1 MEAKRN
7 RKTYFLLLAASR
19 LLSFSNDK
27 NLSTLVGHERPYCKM
42 LSNSGPTVSDD
53 ETGSVLIIPDVPLGL
68 DFGINCMSF
77 ETGPKFAGMSMI
89 PKGLHFIY
97 HSTGMASRQGFFWRA
112 GGNEVAVCRWD
123 SFEEHIRPRG
133 SISEEARVLLIQQL
147 RRGDLNNN
155 LGAYPVAEHH
165 IWLNLSCFIYE
176 SVLSRANCPVGEIIY
191 PSEAQDLATLNFVGS
206 SGMSARKKKVD
217 EGSIVESKS
226 SHLQGNFAQFVNILA
241 AEVKLTD
248 EIRGTDQESR
258 AKDLTSIYIDKSS
271 ILEHLVATEYNLS
284 WENILGEMQ
293 LSFMLFLLIFCY
305 DALDHWKK
313 LVDTI
318 CRSEKALISKPDFAV
333 AFMRILY
340 EQLNFAP
347 TDFFVNELSKDNF
360 LRPAVSSLFENL
372 KQPRGVLKSS
382 VIEHR
387 NRLLNFFQKKFN
399 LFEQH
404 DEELKSMQNAVHVGD
419 DIYNLVGEDNPVI
432 VLTSEI
438 DAFEV
443 RRTGEAHDM
452 LIEEDVTIEKLNEDL
467 PEQEISQIVT
477 PTQISIAMFS
487 WRYPNLYDNMVAEGL
502 NEDLEMAAVRIL
514 SESEEKETLNTN
526 RLIPDK
532 ERLLILECIMFLEGE
547 ASRRT

>member
-1 MEAKRN
+1 
-7 RKTYFLLLAASR
+7 
-19 LLSFSNDK
+19 
-27 NLSTLVGHERPYCKM
+27 M
-42 LSNSGPTVSDD
+42 LSKGSSMLSDD
-53 ETGSVLIIPDVPLGL
+53 ETGAVLMIPDVPLGL

-77 ETGPKFAGMSMI
+77 ETGPKFIGMSMI

-112 GGNEVAVCRWD
+112 GSSEVAVCRWD
-123 SFEEHIRPRG
+123 SFEEHIRPRE
-133 SISEEARVLLIQQL
+133 SISDEAKILLVQQL
-147 RRGDLNNN
+147 KRGDLNNN

-165 IWLNLSCFIYE
+165 VWLNLTCFIYE

-191 PSEAQDLATLNFVGS
+191 PSEAQDLATLNIVGS
-206 SGMSARKKKVD
+206 SGTKPRSKTAD
-217 EGSIVESKS
+217 ETWAVESKS
-226 SHLQGNFAQFVNILA
+226 SQLQGNFAQFVNILA
-241 AEVKLTD
+241 AEVTLTD
-248 EIRGTDQESR
+248 EIRGAQLESR
-258 AKDLTSIYIDKSS
+258 ANDLTSIYLDKSL

-284 WENILGEMQ
+284 WENVLGEMQ

-318 CRSEKALISKPDFAV
+318 CRSEKALIAKPDFAV

-372 KQPRGVLKSS
+372 KQPRGVLKTS
-382 VIEHR
+382 VVEHR

-404 DEELKSMQNAVHVGD
+404 DEEVKSMQNSVNVAD
-419 DIYNLVGEDNPVI
+419 DNYNLVGEDNPVV
-432 VLTSEI
+432 VLSSEI
-438 DAFEV
+438 DAYEE
-443 RRTGEAHDM
+443 RSSGESHAMIID
-452 LIEEDVTIEKLNEDL
+452 EDKSIEKLNGDL
-467 PEQEISQIVT
+467 AEEETSQLVT
-477 PTQISIAMFS
+477 PAQISIAMFN
-487 WRYPNLYDNMVAEGL
+487 WRYPNLYDNMVAAGL

-514 SESEEKETLNTN
+514 SESEEREVANTN

-547 ASRRT
+547 ASRKTPSE